1 MNQGGLGLRM
11 SGLAGFMICGWGFTA
26 LGLRP
31 GRCKKMGYYLWDLL
45 LLQLLASLTG
55 IARW

>member
-1 MNQGGLGLRM
+1 MRM

-31 GRCKKMGYYLWDLL
+31 GRCKKMRYYLWDLL